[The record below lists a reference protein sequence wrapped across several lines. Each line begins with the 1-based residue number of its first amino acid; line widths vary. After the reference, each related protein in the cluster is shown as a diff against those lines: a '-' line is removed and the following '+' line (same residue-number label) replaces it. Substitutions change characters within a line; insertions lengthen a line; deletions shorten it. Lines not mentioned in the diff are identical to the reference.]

1 MRVVIKKDYGA
12 AAQWVA
18 DHIVDA
24 INAKAKQDGAG
35 QFVLG
40 LPTGGTP
47 IGVYDALIKS
57 MKMGRVSF
65 QNVVTFNMDE
75 YVGLPPEHPQS
86 YHRFMMEHFFRHID
100 IQRSNVHIL
109 NGMASDL
116 VAECDAYEA
125 AIESAGGID
134 LFFGG
139 LGGDGHIAFNEP
151 GSSMTSTTRVKTL
164 TRQTLLAN
172 SRFFDG
178 DVSKVPKQALT
189 VGVGTICS
197 SREVVILAT
206 GAAKA
211 QAVSHAVDGAINHM
225 WPVTALQTHREAII
239 VCDEDAVG
247 QLRYGVVKYFLDIE
261 GDM

>member
-1 MRVVIKKDYGA
+1 MRVVIKKSYDK

-18 DHIVDA
+18 SHIADA
-24 INAKAKQDGAG
+24 INAKAKQEGSG

-40 LPTGGTP
+40 LPTGSTP
-47 IGVYDALIKS
+47 LGVYDELIKAS
-57 MKMGRVSF
+57 KMGKVSF

-86 YHRFMMEHFFRHID
+86 YHRFMMEHFFRYID
-100 IQRSNVHIL
+100 IKRSNVHIL

-116 VAECDAYEA
+116 AAECAAYED
-125 AIESAGGID
+125 AISQAGGID

-139 LGGDGHIAFNEP
+139 LGSDGHIAFNEP
-151 GSSMTSTTRVKTL
+151 GSSMTSVTRVKTL
-164 TRQTLLAN
+164 TRQTRLAN

-178 DVSKVPKQALT
+178 DVSKVPRQSLT

-206 GAAKA
+206 GEAKA

-225 WPVTALQTHREAII
+225 WPVTALQTHRDAII